1 MYSSLICPRLL
12 FFFFL
17 SLSRP
22 AITTLEI
29 AVYRIHIREVE
40 SAQRKT
46 VSPALTCYTHT
57 HAAYGGDGYR
67 GIRAR
72 TDTQGSTLM
81 ARATGGS
88 SKVTYP
94 RKPHVSF
101 PFYSVGRSRATYIY
115 LHTFLSVTV
124 PRPPTPTTKRTGIIW
139 PPSLRAWQTQTAAV
153 RHAADTEPG
162 VCKRALAHCR
172 YLTWVVFSRYAP
184 VGSPIFVH

>member
-1 MYSSLICPRLL
+1 MHSSLIRPHLL
-12 FFFFL
+12 FLFFL
-17 SLSRP
+17 PLWLPLSRP

-29 AVYRIHIREVE
+29 AVYCIHINKRGRVRAKEN
-40 SAQRKT
+40 SIRAH
-46 VSPALTCYTHT
+46 LLHT

-101 PFYSVGRSRATYIY
+101 PFYSAGRSRATYIY

-124 PRPPTPTTKRTGIIW
+124 PRSPSWTTTTTTTTKRTGII
-139 PPSLRAWQTQTAAV
+139 
-153 RHAADTEPG
+153 
-162 VCKRALAHCR
+162 
-172 YLTWVVFSRYAP
+172 
-184 VGSPIFVH
+184 